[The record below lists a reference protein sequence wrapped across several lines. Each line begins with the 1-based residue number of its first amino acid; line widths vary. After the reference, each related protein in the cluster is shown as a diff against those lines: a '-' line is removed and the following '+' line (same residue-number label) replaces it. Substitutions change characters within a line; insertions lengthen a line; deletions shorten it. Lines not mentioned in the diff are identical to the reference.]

1 MGVNTAGKG
10 HIEKYGLWWP
20 AAVHPLKIEMR
31 MVEWGGKVK
40 TSAGFVRGNGLA
52 FHIKTGMQIVWPE
65 IVWHKW
71 LDLFLEAYVSHRTIA
86 VIGPASSGKSFSAGA
101 TVLFEWMV
109 FPSSTTVVVSSTE
122 IERLQDRIWGEIK
135 MLHAKAIKRF
145 PWLPG
150 HLIDSKLRIIANAS
164 YDPDEARDFRNGI
177 VGVPC
182 KKGGSYVGLG
192 AFAGIKNKRVRHIGD
207 ELSLLPRVFVDA
219 ISNLDKNT
227 DFKGVG
233 LGNPKETTD
242 AMGVLA
248 EPAADIG
255 GWDGGID
262 QVAESKVWKT
272 RRPDGCCV
280 QLVGSDS
287 PNLDGKLGIP
297 LLTQEQIDRD
307 IAFYGRD
314 SLQYTMM
321 NQGMMPRGQ
330 GSRRVLTRQECEKC
344 GARNEPRWL
353 NSNRTKGW
361 SLDAAYQATGGD
373 RCVLMF
379 WEFGEE
385 MPDEND
391 LPTRLTSAFVNQP
404 VPEHLKRM
412 IFALTEILI
421 VPISALV
428 DSSAPDQIADYV
440 REQCRQRGVLP
451 ENGFYDAGM
460 RTALVQS
467 FARLWS
473 NKVNSIDCGG
483 KPTERMVSYDEQVK
497 CGDRYSK
504 FVTELWYSVRQVVI
518 ARQMRGMTEDVI
530 MEFAQREWTI
540 VGANKIEVEP
550 KAKMKEKSGRS
561 PDLADC
567 LSIAIE
573 GARQKGF
580 VIKRLKSLKQE
591 EERDVNWKRELRER
605 AASFWG
611 SGQLSEAV

>member
-1 MGVNTAGKG
+1 MATLTIPKGKK
-10 HIEKYGLWWP
+10 ENAYLLTWP
-20 AAVHPLKIEMR
+20 EAMHPLRIEMY
-31 MVEWGGKVK
+31 MVQKGGSFKSDVGK
-40 TSAGFVRGNGLA
+40 IRGNGLA
-52 FHIKTGMQIVWPE
+52 FHIKAGMQIIWPE

-71 LDLFLEAYVSHRTIA
+71 LDLFLDAYVAHRTIA

-101 TVLFEWMV
+101 TVLFEWMC
-109 FPSSTTVVVSSTE
+109 FPSQTTVVVSSTE

-145 PWLPG
+145 SWLPG
-150 HLIDSKLRIIANAS
+150 HLIDSKLRIIADRS
-164 YDPDEARDFRNGI
+164 YDPEEARDFRNGI

-248 EPAADIG
+248 EPSADIG

-262 QVAESKVWKT
+262 QLAYSKTWKT

-297 LLTQEQIDRD
+297 LLTQEQINRD
-307 IAFYGRD
+307 IAFYGKD

-353 NSNRTKGW
+353 NSNRTKIAH
-361 SLDAAYQATGGD
+361 LDAAYQAVGGD

-379 WEFGEE
+379 SEFGEE
-385 MPDEND
+385 MPDDSD
-391 LPTRLTSAFVNQP
+391 LPARLTSTFANQT
-404 VPEHLKRM
+404 VPESQKRM
-412 IFALTEILI
+412 IFFLSETLI

-428 DSSAPDQIADYV
+428 DASAPDQIAEYV
-440 REQCRQRGVLP
+440 RAQCIQRGVPP
-451 ENGFYDAGM
+451 ENFFYDAGM
-460 RTALVQS
+460 RTSLVQS
-467 FARLWS
+467 FSRLWS
-473 NKVNSIDCGG
+473 NRVNSVDFGG
-483 KPTERMVSYDEQVK
+483 KPTEQMVSHDEQVK
-497 CGDRYSK
+497 CCERYSK
-504 FVTELWYSVRQVVI
+504 FVTELWYSVRHVVI

-530 MEFAQREWTI
+530 MEFAQREWAMTP
-540 VGANKIEVEP
+540 GNKIEVEP

-561 PDLADC
+561 PDLADTLC
-567 LSIAIE
+567 LGIW

-580 VIKRLKSLKQE
+580 VIKRLKSPKQE
-591 EERDVNWKRELRER
+591 EEGETKLETGTQAEGVGV
-605 AASFWG
+605 FG
-611 SGQLSEAV
+611 SLGS